1 MRHWDL
7 NTSLGRLQ
15 QSTAQMLEHW
25 RASKDRW
32 DDATRNEF
40 GEKFIT
46 PVRPMVVSVVAS
58 LHQLAETLEKA
69 RRAVDDPDN
78 TTESVL

>member
-15 QSTAQMLEHW
+15 QSTAKLLDHW
-25 RASKDRW
+25 RTSKDSW
-32 DDATRNEF
+32 DDSARSKF
-40 GEKFIT
+40 GEKYVAPI
-46 PVRPMVVSVVAS
+46 RPMVVGVAAS

-69 RRAVDDPDN
+69 RRACEDPDN
-78 TTESVL
+78 TTESIL